1 MIVEERA
8 SLTSMKVL
16 FHKFALILICMEPEN
31 LSRGHRKSRQ
41 RAEPS
46 KQSWNTSAGQSQ
58 SIADYGMKYGRKS
71 ISHFVWFTLT
81 SVRDFLLSDADTAG
95 VILPSG
101 FLGTTSASVSWCERT
116 FLLLCLQMTHLN
128 IFCIYWWPAASFDV
142 CLRVPWGVLSGPDA
156 EGRVPTVVHS
166 ECVDGRRSA
175 ERSDTTATSY
185 WSARTA
191 TGCSEMLSRTFGE
204 TAQY

>member
-1 MIVEERA
+1 
-8 SLTSMKVL
+8 MKVL
-16 FHKFALILICMEPEN
+16 FHKFALILIWMEPEN

-46 KQSWNTSAGQSQ
+46 KQSWNTSAGQINHNQQQITEWNMVAKVFLILSTL
-58 SIADYGMKYGRKS
+58 
-71 ISHFVWFTLT
+71 WFTLT
-81 SVRDFLLSDADTAG
+81 SVRDLLLSDADTAG

-116 FLLLCLQMTHLN
+116 FLLLCSQMTHLN
-128 IFCIYWWPAASFDV
+128 VFCIYWWPAASFDV
-142 CLRVPWGVLSGPDA
+142 CLRVPWGVLPGPDA
-156 EGRVPTVVHS
+156 EGRAPTVVHS
-166 ECVDGRRSA
+166 EYVDGRRSA
-175 ERSDTTATSY
+175 ESSDTTATSY

-191 TGCSEMLSRTFGE
+191 TGCSEMPSRTFGE